1 MSTILPSG
9 TMVHARYRIVRQ
21 IGKGG
26 MGAVYLAIDETFAS
40 QVALKQMFPPPH
52 LSPQQV
58 TDLERAFR
66 REAQL
71 LHQLRHPALPRVSDY
86 FVDAHGRFLV
96 MDYIEG
102 QDLATV
108 LAHRQETTGT
118 PLSEAEVLPWAIQV
132 LTALE
137 YLHTHTPPIIHR
149 DIKPHNL
156 KLTARGAI
164 FLLDFGLARGT
175 SPLTTMAGQP
185 SMYAYTPAY
194 APLEQLQ
201 GTGMDA
207 RSDLYSLGATL
218 YHLLSGHALDQ
229 PPRCDALTRA
239 AAQVYNTPDPLV
251 MPPGIP
257 LALQQVLRQALAL
270 NAADRPPGA
279 AAMRQA
285 LEEIPHQMGA
295 VPGMRA
301 TIDQP
306 HPAPTALPAVTSAT
320 LSPQPAGYT
329 GETIRQFYPPAP
341 LPQPAAYTSAT
352 ILQSQQ
358 PLTPLYDLLPA
369 IPPPPRPIHH
379 VRQTRWLIAL
389 LLVLLLVPLVFSIY
403 QYNTYQNRHSL
414 PGLYGESHSQTL
426 AFAPDGQTLAL
437 AHDQIQ
443 LWPVADRS
451 LARTLDGSVGQAESV
466 VFAPDGQTLAA
477 AADDGTI
484 GLWDVS
490 DGTLRDTLE
499 GHGRVVRLAFAPDGQ
514 TLAAAADDGT
524 IRLWDVNDG
533 TLRDTLE
540 GHGRVVRLAFA
551 PVGGLAFAP
560 DGQTLAAGA
569 YDGTI
574 GLWDVS
580 DGTLRDTLEGHGR
593 VVRLAFAPDGQTL
606 ASAGEYDDTIRLW
619 DVTDKALMLAS
630 AADAET
636 IQMQDSADDTL
647 WRSLTGHTRPVTD
660 VVFAPDGQTLVS
672 ASHDETIRL
681 WDVATGEQLD
691 ALTGHTTS
699 VLRVAFILN
708 GQKLVSVSRDGTV
721 RQWELPAR

>member
-1 MSTILPSG
+1 MSTILPSD

-21 IGKGG
+21 IGQGG
-26 MGAVYLAIDETFAS
+26 IGAVYLAIDETFAS
-40 QVALKQMFPPPH
+40 QVALKQMFPTPY
-52 LSPQQV
+52 LSPKQV

-108 LAHRQETTGT
+108 LAHRQETEGM
-118 PLSEAEVLPWAIQV
+118 PLSEAEVLPWAIQI

-229 PPRCDALTRA
+229 TPRCDALTRA

-270 NAADRPPGA
+270 NSADRPPGA

-329 GETIRQFYPPAP
+329 GETIGHLYPPTP
-341 LPQPAAYTSAT
+341 PPQPAAYTSVT

-369 IPPPPRPIHH
+369 IPPPRPRPIRHA
-379 VRQTRWLIAL
+379 RQTRWLIAL
-389 LLVLLLVPLVFSIY
+389 LLVLLLVPLVLSFGIY
-403 QYNTYQNRHSL
+403 QK
-414 PGLYGESHSQTL
+414 SHSRRILASWDFARNPQQTL

-443 LWPVADRS
+443 LWPVADLR
-451 LARTLDGSVGQAESV
+451 LARTLDGSIGQAESV
-466 VFAPDGQTLAA
+466 VFAPDGQTLASA
-477 AADDGTI
+477 ARDGTI
-484 GLWDVS
+484 GMWDVS
-490 DGTLRDTLE
+490 DGTRRTLAK
-499 GHGRVVRLAFAPDGQ
+499 HGQVESLAFAPDGQ
-514 TLAAAADDGT
+514 TLASGAYHG

-533 TLRDTLE
+533 TLRYTLE
-540 GHGRVVRLAFA
+540 KHGRV
-551 PVGGLAFAP
+551 G
-560 DGQTLAAGA
+560 
-569 YDGTI
+569 
-574 GLWDVS
+574 S
-580 DGTLRDTLEGHGR
+580 
-593 VVRLAFAPDGQTL
+593 LAFAPDGQTL
-606 ASAGEYDDTIRLW
+606 ASVAGDGTIGLWDVNDGTLSYTLEVHGRVGSLAFAPDGQTLASGEDDGTIRLW
-619 DVTDKALMLAS
+619 DVSDKALMRAS
-630 AADAET
+630 AAGAET
-636 IQMQDSADDTL
+636 IQPQDSAGNML
-647 WRSLTGHTRPVTD
+647 SRSLTGHTDQVTD

-681 WDVATGEQLD
+681 WHVASGVQLD
-691 ALTGHTTS
+691 KLTGHTGS
-699 VLRVAFILN
+699 VLRVAFMLD

-721 RQWELPAR
+721 RQWQLPAR